1 MMFRIQENILYL
13 LLILFRFIIVMIVV
27 CTTLLTLADTLILHS
42 VFNMEMNSICY
53 YNVYKRQ
60 YCFNILKS
68 NSTKL
73 LHMRSTKPVLSYTN
87 TSTKVKPFSILAYS
101 VDLLHILF
109 FYFSLALYILF
120 CYTLHTFGIYYL
132 LLNTVSM
139 QNIKIPLLSHGI
151 SI

>member
-1 MMFRIQENILYL
+1 
-13 LLILFRFIIVMIVV
+13 MIVV

-53 YNVYKRQ
+53 YNNVYNRQ

-101 VDLLHILF
+101 VDLLHVSF
-109 FYFSLALYILF
+109 FYFSLALYIHIILLHFTHFEHLLF
-120 CYTLHTFGIYYL
+120 ALEYRFNAEH
-132 LLNTVSM
+132 
-139 QNIKIPLLSHGI
+139 
-151 SI
+151 